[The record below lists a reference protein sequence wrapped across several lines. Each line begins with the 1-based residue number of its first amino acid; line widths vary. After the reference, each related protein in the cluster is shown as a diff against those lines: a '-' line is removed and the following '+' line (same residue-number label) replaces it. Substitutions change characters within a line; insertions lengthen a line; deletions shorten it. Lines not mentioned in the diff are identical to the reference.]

1 MVALY
6 SPPPPATT
14 TIRVPPPPS
23 QHRARRRLTP
33 AVYRRRR
40 LGLAVLVLGVVLAA
54 GEARGI
60 PGGGPLTTPW
70 AVSGA
75 PQPLVVRPL
84 SRITHVHTTHV
95 PITYVPITYLAA
107 PGDTLWSIARRAQ
120 PTGDIRPLVDAMAAQ
135 RRGRPLQ
142 VGERIEVPG

>member
-6 SPPPPATT
+6 SPPRPATT
-14 TIRVPPPPS
+14 RVRVPPPPS
-23 QHRARRRLTP
+23 LHRARRRLTP

-40 LGLAVLVLGVVLAA
+40 LGLAVLVLGVLLAA
-54 GEARGI
+54 GEARGSL
-60 PGGGPLTTPW
+60 GGGPLTTPG
-70 AVSGA
+70 ADSGA
-75 PQPLVVRPL
+75 PQPLVARPV
-84 SRITHVHTTHV
+84 SRITHVRTTHV
-95 PITYVPITYLAA
+95 AA

>member
-6 SPPPPATT
+6 SPPRPATT
-14 TIRVPPPPS
+14 RVRVPPPPS
-23 QHRARRRLTP
+23 LHRARRRLTP

-40 LGLAVLVLGVVLAA
+40 LGLAVLVLGVLLAA
-54 GEARGI
+54 GEARGSL
-60 PGGGPLTTPW
+60 GGGPLTTPG
-70 AVSGA
+70 ADSGA
-75 PQPLVVRPL
+75 PQPLVVRPV
-84 SRITHVHTTHV
+84 SRITHVRTAHV
-95 PITYVPITYLAA
+95 PITYVVA